1 MPDTIDVRID
11 RNRRFTL
18 ADMAASTGAAPQLY
32 LTNGGGFGRAAGD
45 ALRRASTFFPA
56 FRRLGADDRI
66 AELSAEMPHADGGGL
81 DNLGL
86 MPLLVR
92 GVTNA
97 FVFIN
102 TSTHD
107 AEDNPDLRAL
117 FFPIGPA
124 STTGD
129 KTHNTVFAAAHWSRV
144 TQQFTAARDAGQ
156 PQVFC
161 DSGWQVAENPFYG
174 IRAYDGLSICF
185 FYNAQVRDWES
196 ALQPDVFCLLKGVK
210 DGPCRDMT
218 NDTRRDLLLRGN
230 PDNFP
235 WFATF
240 FQNKPHFI
248 KLTVPQVNLLANLSS
263 WTLTREETR
272 TLVLRHMPDLG
283 GR

>member
-1 MPDTIDVRID
+1 
-11 RNRRFTL
+11 
-18 ADMAASTGAAPQLY
+18 
-32 LTNGGGFGRAAGD
+32 
-45 ALRRASTFFPA
+45 
-56 FRRLGADDRI
+56 
-66 AELSAEMPHADGGGL
+66 
-81 DNLGL
+81 
-86 MPLLVR
+86 
-92 GVTNA
+92 
-97 FVFIN
+97 
-102 TSTHD
+102 
-107 AEDNPDLRAL
+107 
-117 FFPIGPA
+117 
-124 STTGD
+124 
-129 KTHNTVFAAAHWSRV
+129 V

-248 KLTVPQVNLLANLSS
+248 KLTVPQVHFGRSS
-263 WTLTREETR
+263 SGS
-272 TLVLRHMPDLG
+272 VLRKIPWMPSSNAWPASSTG
-283 GR
+283 MERAHRTMRHFGIRARNSVSVPKFTSGVRSRSKTSGRQRSPSVRSSCTVE